1 MSLILK
7 DVVPAHTICQYPEE
21 MSSQSIVV
29 PLPVLMKDEKKYTDV
44 VDVLDQ
50 LESWARELYVQ
61 AGLCDPPD
69 DGNHPPK
76 PPIAAPFRPD
86 QPASHVPPVPE
97 LDDPLPKVR
106 IPCVGDQ
113 LTRVRLPGAKDLRA
127 GCHTPQ
133 DRLDY
138 LYPFRI
144 VDWHTKR
151 SFLKV

>member
-1 MSLILK
+1 MRRNNY
-7 DVVPAHTICQYPEE
+7 A
-21 MSSQSIVV
+21 
-29 PLPVLMKDEKKYTDV
+29 DV

-50 LESWARELYVQ
+50 LESWASELYVQ

-86 QPASHVPPVPE
+86 QPASHVPPVPK
-97 LDDPLPKVR
+97 LDGYLPKVR

-113 LTRVRLPGAKDLRA
+113 LTRIRLAGAKDLRA

-133 DRLDY
+133 DRLDH
-138 LYPFRI
+138 LYTFRI

-151 SFLKV
+151 SSLKV